1 MELTAWGGETRD
13 NIIQLIP
20 FTASLSL
27 TLYWVISI
35 NLHITFY
42 WEGGTQMN
50 QLDRR
55 VYKCAS
61 VDTCNECVTLF
72 FLRISYISTFTVTI
86 FTCAV
91 QDTNLC
97 SIFLNLSSWAQFP
110 SIWCQWTVWVRF
122 IIVKVRPCWKESKPF
137 KSMYFD
143 WLFFV
148 PNAVWYIM
156 FFLSCHLML
165 HAELGPYHSFT
176 VVVSKHNTFNTNNSI
191 K

>member
-1 MELTAWGGETRD
+1 V
-13 NIIQLIP
+13 
-20 FTASLSL
+20 SL

-35 NLHITFY
+35 SPHITFY
-42 WEGGTQMN
+42 WGVGGAHMT
-50 QLDRR
+50 QLDGC

-72 FLRISYISTFTVTI
+72 FMRISYISTFTVTV

-97 SIFLNLSSWAQFP
+97 SNFLNLSSWTHFL

-122 IIVKVRPCWKESKPF
+122 IILKVRPCWKESKSF
-137 KSMYFD
+137 QSMYFYS
-143 WLFFV
+143 LFFV

-156 FFLSCHLML
+156 FFLSCHLMP
-165 HAELGPYHSFT
+165 HAELGTYHSFT
-176 VVVSKHNTFNTNNSI
+176 AVVSKHNTLNKNNSI